1 MTACSLKKAS
11 VNRCEMRSA
20 STSKRTV
27 GRKAGGQW
35 HDANKNPWSCPGT
48 LWGWLDTANADTRK
62 ANPHYYWGRRFAD
75 APTRYY
81 WDEQSVSREEYATNM
96 GDDVPLMSDDYYQ
109 L

>member
-1 MTACSLKKAS
+1 MCAAGAS
-11 VNRCEMRSA
+11 NCQYA
-20 STSKRTV
+20 D
-27 GRKAGGQW
+27 AGEHPKGSEAW
-35 HDANKNPWSCPGT
+35 CR
-48 LWGWLDTANADTRK
+48 WLDTANADTRK

-81 WDEQSVSREEYATNM
+81 WDEQSVSREEYATNR

>member
-1 MTACSLKKAS
+1 MLTQPEPPKGSEAWC
-11 VNRCEMRSA
+11 R
-20 STSKRTV
+20 
-27 GRKAGGQW
+27 
-35 HDANKNPWSCPGT
+35 
-48 LWGWLDTANADTRK
+48 WLDTANADTRK